1 MGVIT
6 VDDHY
11 GYIDVTGKLV
21 IPPVFVFAYLFSDSL
36 ALLSRDWI
44 HHQYINQAGEVVI
57 ALNKGQKGRP
67 FSEGL
72 APVMYDD
79 SWGFIDKTGE
89 WVIKRTYR
97 KIDRFIDGVCPVKV

>member
-1 MGVIT
+1 MESKTRFLRTPEITPVDASISHFNRSHKTRIFGYTNHRGPKITASIPIQEGMGVIT

-44 HHQYINQAGEVVI
+44 HHQYITRLGKS
-57 ALNKGQKGRP
+57 L
-67 FSEGL
+67 L
-72 APVMYDD
+72 L
-79 SWGFIDKTGE
+79 
-89 WVIKRTYR
+89 
-97 KIDRFIDGVCPVKV
+97 